1 MEERRRRGRC
11 REKRMRKGGEEGGE
25 RSEGRMGWIKK
36 RETGSDTDRLTDRQK
51 H

>member
-25 RSEGRMGWIKK
+25 RSEGRMGWIEK
-36 RETGSDTDRLTDRQK
+36 RETESDTDRMTD
-51 H
+51 